1 MEMNL
6 VDLMEIASLKTGSDV
21 LDILGDVKLDSR
33 VDKTTLANEIIVKCG
48 AMCPVF
54 NTSWSFIYW
63 HKHWF
68 DLHEREISE
77 LCNTLEYEYVAIE
90 SYSRYD
96 DLKHNATSSTGLD
109 ERVGR
114 TKKDNRGLDV
124 NGTDNSTTENQTSA
138 YNESLYQ
145 PESKTIFD
153 DSNGRS
159 EQENSNS
166 EENESRNYTRDN
178 TFDSKDNNY
187 VHGNN
192 GLFTVQHLIEEQR
205 KLVQFNVIQWIVG
218 KYMQD
223 GFLLVY

>member
-1 MEMNL
+1 MNL
-6 VDLMEIASLKTGSDV
+6 IDLLEIASLKSGSKSELEV
-21 LDILGDVKLDSR
+21 LKDIEIDER
-33 VDKTTLANEIIVKCG
+33 VDKEVLAKEIVVKCG

-63 HKHWF
+63 HRHWF
-68 DLHEREISE
+68 ELHKREISE

-96 DLKHNATSSTGLD
+96 DLKHSATSNTGLD
-109 ERVGR
+109 ETVGR
-114 TKKDNRGLDV
+114 NRTESRGLEV
-124 NGTDNSTTENQTSA
+124 NGTEDSITENQTSA

-145 PESKTIFD
+145 PESKSIFN
-153 DSNGRS
+153 DSNGRN
-159 EQENSNS
+159 EQENRNVG
-166 EENESRNYTRDN
+166 ENENRKYSRDN

-205 KLVQFNVIQWIVG
+205 KLVEFNVIQWIVG
-218 KYMQD
+218 KYMQE